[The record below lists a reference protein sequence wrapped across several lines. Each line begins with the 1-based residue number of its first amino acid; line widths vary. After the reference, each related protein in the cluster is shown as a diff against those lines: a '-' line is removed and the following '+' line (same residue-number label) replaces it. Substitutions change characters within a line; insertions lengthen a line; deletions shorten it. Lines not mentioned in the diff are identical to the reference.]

1 MCRMLPFAIVALLCA
16 CAPTGDAPEN
26 AAAAEESTPPA
37 AGMPKPADA
46 TPEATSPSGSAS
58 TPASAPAAHSEYSS
72 LAVVDCTME
81 KRDAESGSTVH
92 HCPGMG
98 GFALKMHDSDAR
110 MSLDVVAAD
119 GKPQPLTFWSLANGA
134 FSSLGP
140 RAEWRYAPGAASP
153 QALVVRYEAYEQP
166 EKPDLTT
173 SYLLVVKLAA
183 SGSCLIGQVPPSPAQ
198 NEQARALADVA
209 GERPCLTP

>member
-1 MCRMLPFAIVALLCA
+1 MRRISPFAIVALLCA
-16 CAPTGDAPEN
+16 CAPTAGTPES

-37 AGMPKPADA
+37 AGMPQPADA

-72 LAVVDCTME
+72 LAVADCTAE
-81 KRDAESGSTVH
+81 KHDAESGSTVY

-110 MSLDVVAAD
+110 MSLDVVAGDNKA
-119 GKPQPLTFWSLANGA
+119 QPLSFWSLAKGA
-134 FSSLGP
+134 FSSLGAK
-140 RAEWRYAPGAASP
+140 AEWRYAPGATSP
-153 QALVVRYEAYEQP
+153 QALLVRFEAHERPEQP
-166 EKPDLTT
+166 NHTT

-183 SGSCLIGQVPPSPAQ
+183 SGSCVIGQVPPSPAQ